1 MAGDALREGP
11 MRFDIVT
18 IFPAMVAGGLTEGV
32 VARGIG
38 RGAVDVRIWD
48 LRDQTTDRH
57 RSVDDMPYGGGPGM
71 VMTAPVWGAALD
83 EICSGETLLVVP
95 TPAEP
100 KLSLPELAL
109 A

>member
-1 MAGDALREGP
+1 MAGDALVDGP

-48 LRDQTTDRH
+48 LRDQATDRH

-71 VMTAPVWGAALD
+71 VMTPQPWVRRRHHPGR
-83 EICSGETLLVVP
+83 SGVDGQTHVRGGRGLCARRLRP
-95 TPAEP
+95 
-100 KLSLPELAL
+100 
-109 A
+109 